1 MTTSST
7 LRPDETAT
15 LGGPRAT
22 DTGDRVPG
30 GIVVGIDGSTS
41 SLDALQWALDE
52 GELRG
57 SPVHVVMS
65 WHMPP
70 VAGMSTVILPP
81 EVDIASA
88 AQEELGAILDA
99 LPVPEGGRSTASP
112 LSSEVVQGAAAQ
124 QLLDASQ
131 DAALLVV
138 GTRGHGGFAGPLL
151 GSVSQHCVTH
161 ATCPVVVVHGTH
173 QR

>member
-1 MTTSST
+1 MMTTSGT
-7 LRPDETAT
+7 HDRDRTAT
-15 LGGPRAT
+15 LGDPRAPG
-22 DTGDRVPG
+22 TGVRVPG

-57 SPVHVVMS
+57 IPVHVVMS

-88 AQEELGAILDA
+88 A
-99 LPVPEGGRSTASP
+99 
-112 LSSEVVQGAAAQ
+112 
-124 QLLDASQ
+124 
-131 DAALLVV
+131 
-138 GTRGHGGFAGPLL
+138 
-151 GSVSQHCVTH
+151 
-161 ATCPVVVVHGTH
+161 
-173 QR
+173 